1 MIERKTL
8 DMPLLSLGMLSVLIA
23 QFFSALAD
31 NAILIAAIAI
41 VKSQGMANLVPV
53 LQESF
58 VVPFILFAPFV
69 GQIADSF
76 PKGRVM
82 LVGNLVKLSGA
93 LAMVYGI
100 NPLTAYAIIGIG
112 AAMYSPAKYGILAQ
126 MFGAAKL
133 VRANG
138 MMEGST
144 IVAILL
150 GVIFGGMLADHS
162 LHAAFIGVVSAYSI
176 AAIANLFIPA
186 LPAERAGSSFNLWL
200 LLKEFKASLAT
211 LFGNADARF
220 SLLGTSVF
228 WGSGTTLRL
237 MLFAWVPAALLIND
251 NQTPANLMGAVSIG
265 IVFGA
270 LGAGMW
276 ISLANV
282 NRALI
287 GGLLLGVV
295 ILALSFV
302 NNLGIAY
309 AVMIA
314 IGICGGSFVVP
325 LNALLQERGHQSI
338 GAGNALAVQNFAE
351 NIAMLVFVGGYSLTA
366 QAGVSIT
373 LTIAGF
379 GLVLL
384 LVIGSLAGMRLKTR
398 GQ

>member
-1 MIERKTL
+1 L
-8 DMPLLSLGMLSVLIA
+8 
-23 QFFSALAD
+23 
-31 NAILIAAIAI
+31 
-41 VKSQGMANLVPV
+41 
-53 LQESF
+53 
-58 VVPFILFAPFV
+58 
-69 GQIADSF
+69 
-76 PKGRVM
+76 
-82 LVGNLVKLSGA
+82 
-93 LAMVYGI
+93 
-100 NPLTAYAIIGIG
+100 
-112 AAMYSPAKYGILAQ
+112 
-126 MFGAAKL
+126 
-133 VRANG
+133 
-138 MMEGST
+138 
-144 IVAILL
+144 
-150 GVIFGGMLADHS
+150 
-162 LHAAFIGVVSAYSI
+162 
-176 AAIANLFIPA
+176 
-186 LPAERAGSSFNLWL
+186 
-200 LLKEFKASLAT
+200 
-211 LFGNADARF
+211 
-220 SLLGTSVF
+220 
-228 WGSGTTLRL
+228 
-237 MLFAWVPAALLIND
+237 
-251 NQTPANLMGAVSIG
+251 
-265 IVFGA
+265 
-270 LGAGMW
+270 W

-314 IGICGGSFVVP
+314 TGICGGSFVVP